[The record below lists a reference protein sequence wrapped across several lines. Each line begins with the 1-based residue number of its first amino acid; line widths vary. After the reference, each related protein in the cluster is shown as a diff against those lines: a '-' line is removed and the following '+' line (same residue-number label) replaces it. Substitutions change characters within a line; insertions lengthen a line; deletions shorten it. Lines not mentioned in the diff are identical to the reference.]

1 MIRQAIFLLG
11 CMTLLTGCISF
22 EYDGE
27 AEADGPAEVAVYDN
41 AANVRRAY
49 RVFGRAAVSGDYSD
63 VSRDRLLNKLKSE
76 AEDRGADAILLTEQQ
91 VVPKSESRSVH
102 SRFSTGADYD
112 GEGSLRQLRRDVD
125 LNYGRYGG
133 SLENVSTNAR
143 YIRVIKAEFL
153 KFTDAKPQAFDVVE
167 PEKKTE

>member
-1 MIRQAIFLLG
+1 MIRQAILLLG

-27 AEADGPAEVAVYDN
+27 TETGAPDEVAVYDN
-41 AANVRRAY
+41 SGNIRRPY
-49 RVFGRAAVSGDYSD
+49 RVFGRASVSGDYSD

-76 AEDRGADAILLTEQQ
+76 AEERGADAILLTEQR
-91 VVPKSESRSVH
+91 VAPKSESRSVQ
-102 SRFSTGADYD
+102 SRFNSNADYD

-133 SLENVSTNAR
+133 SMEEVSTNAR
-143 YIRVIKAEFL
+143 YDRVIKAEFL
-153 KFTDAKPQAFDVVE
+153 KFTDVKPGAAEVIE
-167 PEKKTE
+167 PE